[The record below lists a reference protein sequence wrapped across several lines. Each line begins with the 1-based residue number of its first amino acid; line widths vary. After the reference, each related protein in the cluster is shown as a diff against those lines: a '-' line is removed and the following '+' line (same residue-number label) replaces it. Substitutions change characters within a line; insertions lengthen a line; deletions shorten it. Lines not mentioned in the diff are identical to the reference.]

1 VIFDKNHL
9 INFASVIESLNKIGI
24 KPAIIKL
31 WCKYGPYLTYQVMDR
46 IGEILVKF
54 LAILICVIY
63 VSYQVHVAAAL
74 MCEIFCHNL

>member
-1 VIFDKNHL
+1 MNHL
-9 INFASVIESLNKIGI
+9 INFSSVTEPLNKTGI

-46 IGEILVKF
+46 IREILVKF
-54 LAILICVIY
+54 LEILICVNC

-74 MCEIFCHNL
+74 MSEIFCHKL